1 MTERYGRDYSGRE
14 NFSRSSGQ
22 QRDEAGLRRL
32 QQDRDER
39 GYGGEPRSSER
50 WESRDD
56 DRVGGEGSFD
66 RDYGGGGRELGGSAG
81 GGYGYGSPGRN
92 HEDYFPHDPNHNA
105 GQYPGGDYSGR
116 QYPRSQ
122 YAGNQQGR
130 VRYTGEP
137 SVDRARHGG
146 NERPYQGGYQPGTQ
160 RHDWQSQGAGQYN
173 YPSYQER
180 GREGGRFSNLNQ
192 QSSWEDR
199 NAWGERD
206 SGYSPSNSFLRSREQ
221 ESSGMVARR
230 QGGFYGKGPKGYTR
244 SDDRIREDVSD
255 RLSEDDELDASEIS
269 VTVSAGEVTLE
280 GQVPDRRSKHR
291 AEDICDSI
299 AGVRDVHNHLR
310 SRKGFVQEVG
320 DRLLGRDDEVEHGHS
335 GSGTRN
341 TPATGAASPGAA
353 ARSASGTMSSST
365 SSGSRNG
372 S

>member
-14 NFSRSSGQ
+14 NVSRSSGQ

-32 QQDRDER
+32 QRDRDEHR
-39 GYGGEPRSSER
+39 YAGEQRSGER

-56 DRVGGEGSFD
+56 DRFGGEASYD
-66 RDYGGGGRELGGSAG
+66 RESGGGREHASSGG

-130 VRYTGEP
+130 VRYTGEQ
-137 SVDRARHGG
+137 SFDRGPRYGSPD
-146 NERPYQGGYQPGTQ
+146 RPYQGGYAAESQ
-160 RHDWQSQGAGQYN
+160 RHDWQSPGAGQYN
-173 YPSYQER
+173 YPGFQER

-199 NAWGERD
+199 NAWNEGN
-206 SGYSPSNSFLRSREQ
+206 SGYGSNSFLRSREQ
-221 ESSGMVARR
+221 ESSRLVARR

-244 SDDRIREDVSD
+244 SDDRIREDVCD
-255 RLSEDDELDASEIS
+255 RLSEDDELDASDIS
-269 VTVSAGEVTLE
+269 VTVSGGEVTLE
-280 GQVPDRRSKHR
+280 GNVPDRRSKHR

-310 SRKGFVQEVG
+310 TRKGLVQEVG

-341 TPATGAASPGAA
+341 TPATGATNLAA
-353 ARSASGTMSSST
+353 GARSASTPMSNST
-365 SSGSRNG
+365 TSGSRNG